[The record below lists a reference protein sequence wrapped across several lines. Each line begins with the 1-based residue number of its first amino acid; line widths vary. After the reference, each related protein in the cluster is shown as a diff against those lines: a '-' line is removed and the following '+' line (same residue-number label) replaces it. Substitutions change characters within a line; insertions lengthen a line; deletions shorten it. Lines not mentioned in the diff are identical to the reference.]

1 MKPEL
6 YNLRIDTKTKSGF
19 LRMKE
24 RTLLKQLQRKNEKA
38 LEEIMKKYGA
48 YGLVEVKGESNAVIV
63 VDRML
68 KTAEVEYVTQD
79 TKCGGHALVFVGG
92 SVSAVTAAVDEVK
105 NNAPCKVIQ
114 TAVISNPSQ
123 EMVDIVEMFKNR

>member
-1 MKPEL
+1 
-6 YNLRIDTKTKSGF
+6 
-19 LRMKE
+19 
-24 RTLLKQLQRKNEKA
+24 
-38 LEEIMKKYGA
+38 MKKYGA
-48 YGLVEVKGESNAVIV
+48 YGLVEVNGESNAVIV

-92 SVSAVTAAVDEVK
+92 SVSAVDEVK

-123 EMVDIVEMFKNR
+123 EMVDIVEMFQNR

>member
-1 MKPEL
+1 
-6 YNLRIDTKTKSGF
+6 
-19 LRMKE
+19 
-24 RTLLKQLQRKNEKA
+24 
-38 LEEIMKKYGA
+38 MKKYGA

-68 KTAEVEYVTQD
+68 KTAEVEYVT
-79 TKCGGHALVFVGG
+79 LVFVGG

>member
-1 MKPEL
+1 
-6 YNLRIDTKTKSGF
+6 
-19 LRMKE
+19 
-24 RTLLKQLQRKNEKA
+24 
-38 LEEIMKKYGA
+38 MKKYGA

-79 TKCGGHALVFVGG
+79 TKCGGH
-92 SVSAVTAAVDEVK
+92 EVK

>member
-1 MKPEL
+1 
-6 YNLRIDTKTKSGF
+6 
-19 LRMKE
+19 
-24 RTLLKQLQRKNEKA
+24 
-38 LEEIMKKYGA
+38 MKKYGA

-68 KTAEVEYVTQD
+68 KTAEVRTGR
-79 TKCGGHALVFVGG
+79 CGGHALVFVGG

>member
-1 MKPEL
+1 
-6 YNLRIDTKTKSGF
+6 
-19 LRMKE
+19 
-24 RTLLKQLQRKNEKA
+24 
-38 LEEIMKKYGA
+38 MKKYGA

-68 KTAEVEYVTQD
+68 KTAEVEYVTQENKVRW
-79 TKCGGHALVFVGG
+79 TCTLFLYGG

-123 EMVDIVEMFKNR
+123 EMVDIVEMLRIDKS

>member
-1 MKPEL
+1 
-6 YNLRIDTKTKSGF
+6 
-19 LRMKE
+19 
-24 RTLLKQLQRKNEKA
+24 
-38 LEEIMKKYGA
+38 MKKYGA

-79 TKCGGHALVFVGG
+79 TKCGGHALVFV
-92 SVSAVTAAVDEVK
+92 AVTAAVDEVK

>member
-1 MKPEL
+1 
-6 YNLRIDTKTKSGF
+6 
-19 LRMKE
+19 
-24 RTLLKQLQRKNEKA
+24 
-38 LEEIMKKYGA
+38 MKKYGA
-48 YGLVEVKGESNAVIV
+48 YGVVEVKGESNAVMV

-68 KTAEVEYVTQD
+68 KTEDVE
-79 TKCGGHALVFVGG
+79 CGGHALVFVGG

>member
-1 MKPEL
+1 
-6 YNLRIDTKTKSGF
+6 
-19 LRMKE
+19 
-24 RTLLKQLQRKNEKA
+24 
-38 LEEIMKKYGA
+38 MKKYGA

-105 NNAPCKVIQ
+105 NNAPCRKHERKGICCLLIQ
-114 TAVISNPSQ
+114 AEQSVVFRQ
-123 EMVDIVEMFKNR
+123 R

>member
-1 MKPEL
+1 
-6 YNLRIDTKTKSGF
+6 
-19 LRMKE
+19 
-24 RTLLKQLQRKNEKA
+24 
-38 LEEIMKKYGA
+38 MKKYGA

-92 SVSAVTAAVDEVK
+92 SVSAVDEVK

>member
-1 MKPEL
+1 
-6 YNLRIDTKTKSGF
+6 
-19 LRMKE
+19 
-24 RTLLKQLQRKNEKA
+24 
-38 LEEIMKKYGA
+38 MKKYGA

-68 KTAEVEYVTQD
+68 KTAEVEYVTHD
-79 TKCGGHALVFVGG
+79 IKCSGHELVFVIVG
-92 SVSAVTAAVDEVK
+92 VVVVTAAVDEFK

>member
-1 MKPEL
+1 
-6 YNLRIDTKTKSGF
+6 
-19 LRMKE
+19 
-24 RTLLKQLQRKNEKA
+24 
-38 LEEIMKKYGA
+38 MKKYGA
-48 YGLVEVKGESNAVIV
+48 YGLVEVKGESNAVI
-63 VDRML
+63 
-68 KTAEVEYVTQD
+68 EYVTQD